1 MRIVIVTEKETSL
14 QLQFLTTKTQL
25 NLTQHNQQD
34 KF

>member
-14 QLQFLTTKTQL
+14 QLQFLTTKTQ
-25 NLTQHNQQD
+25 QNQQD